1 MQHILALTPDHT
13 DCLPRC
19 LESLT
24 AVVVARFADE
34 GHLLH
39 GNLGF
44 QRLMPSAPTHSATL
58 VDLRHFFLHPSF
70 HDLLMVQAPI
80 GQPVYQG
87 ILNVTDA
94 QGVCRSLIGAVHRD
108 KGELML
114 VAEYDV
120 AEMERLN
127 AQVIEL
133 NLELTEVERKLG
145 RTNRALQTHKE
156 QLMQL
161 SITDPLTGL
170 ANRRHLMDFLNQA
183 WQRSQRFAST
193 FSVIIADIDFF
204 KKINDQ
210 YGHQQG
216 DVVLK
221 AVAAQMQAMVRKVD
235 LVARFG
241 GEEFV
246 LVLQEAT
253 LNTAVE
259 LAQRLRQAVS
269 ELAFEGVPGGITCSY
284 GVAQVHPDEDIE
296 QILKRA
302 DLALYDAK
310 HSGRNRVSP
319 ARPAIEDAG
328 LRTSNIQ

>member
-1 MQHILALTPDHT
+1 MQHIIALTPDHT

-19 LESLT
+19 LEPLT
-24 AVVVARFADE
+24 AVVVARFANN
-34 GHLLH
+34 GRLLH

-44 QRLMPSAPTHSATL
+44 QRFMPTALTHSATP
-58 VDLRHFFLHPSF
+58 VDMGHFFLRPSF
-70 HDLLMVQAPI
+70 HDLQMVQAPI

-94 QGVCRSLIGAVHRD
+94 LGMCRSLIGAVHRQND
-108 KGELML
+108 ELML

-133 NLELTEVERKLG
+133 NLELAEVERTLA
-145 RTNRALQTHKE
+145 RTNRALQANEERLK
-156 QLMQL
+156 QL
-161 SITDPLTGL
+161 STTDPLTGL
-170 ANRRHLMDFLNQA
+170 ANRRQLMYFLSQA
-183 WQRSQRFAST
+183 WQRSRRFAST
-193 FSVIIADIDFF
+193 FSLIMADIDFF

-210 YGHQQG
+210 YGHPQG

-221 AVAAQMQAMVRKVD
+221 AVTAQMQAMVRKVD

-246 LVLQEAT
+246 IVLQEVDLHA
-253 LNTAVE
+253 AVE

-269 ELAFEGVPGGITCSY
+269 ELTFDGLPSGVTCSY
-284 GVAQVHPDEDIE
+284 GVAQMHPDEDIE
-296 QILKRA
+296 QLLKHA

-310 HSGRNRVSP
+310 RNGRNRVST
-319 ARPAIEDAG
+319 EQ
-328 LRTSNIQ
+328 SQ